1 MSFNTEQTKEVVI
14 DRGLLLI
21 FIDSFHFLN
30 DS

>member
-14 DRGLLLI
+14 DRGLPLI